1 MIRYLSLFSG
11 IEAPTV
17 AWGKA
22 PLNWEAVAFA
32 EIDKYCNQLL
42 SHYYPSVL
50 NLGDITK
57 ITEEQIKDLGQIDL
71 VIFGSP
77 CQSLSLANS
86 EQNGFDGV
94 SGLFFEGMRIVDYA
108 RRNNGCRYALW
119 ENVTGAFSA
128 NKGRDFARVVET
140 MAGVRFNPEQKE
152 FKWKNAG
159 FALGEKGLLEWRV
172 LDSQYFGA
180 AQKRRRLF
188 ALADFGDWR
197 NRPPILIDTKSC
209 IGSTKKDKGEESKST
224 TSPDRDSFCYNL
236 TGDPTP
242 KISDNCANTLRANA
256 GGGITPSAVV
266 YGFSLRRSATVC
278 EESVPTLLAT
288 DYKSG
293 GHAVLTK
300 GIARK
305 LMPIET
311 ERLMGFP
318 DNYTNVCGLSNT
330 QRYKMLGNSIVVNV
344 LRWIGERIEYSLS
357 HQLMEQIDMS
367 NLQMMPQSPSSLQTF
382 LTCPRQYFAKYISK
396 EVEFTGN
403 KHTIFGS
410 KVHKV
415 FEDYLS
421 SSGQGQQTLPDFLLP
436 AKKYLD
442 KMKKSSTCLAEVKLA
457 IDKSNN
463 LVDWFDKSAY
473 QRCIIDALLVNKDES
488 IVLCIDWKTGKKRD
502 NQTQHDFI
510 KKCAGAKYPN
520 ATIYTLFIYL
530 FAGQST
536 LQVFKHDPL
545 TELDNSMKQ
554 LEQAYELG
562 IFPPKTSGLC
572 KGWCDVLS
580 CAFNVKHRN

>member
-17 AWGKA
+17 AWGNP
-22 PLNWEAVAFA
+22 PLCWEAVAFA

-42 SHYYPSVL
+42 SHYYHSVP

-71 VIFGSP
+71 VIFTSP
-77 CQSLSLANS
+77 CTDLSRANN
-86 EQNGFDGV
+86 NGKGLEGKE
-94 SGLFFEGMRIVDYA
+94 SSLFFEGMRIVDYA
-108 RRNNGCRYALW
+108 RRNNGCRFSLW
-119 ENVTGAFSA
+119 ENVAGAFSS
-128 NKGRDFARVVET
+128 NEGRDFARVVEA
-140 MAGVRFNPEQKE
+140 MVGVRFNPEQKA

-172 LDSQYFGA
+172 LNSKYFGA
-180 AQKRRRLF
+180 AQKRRRVF

-197 NRPPILIDTKSC
+197 NRPPILIDTKSS
-209 IGSTKKDKGEESKST
+209 IGSAKKNKGEESKCPTST
-224 TSPDRDSFCYNL
+224 DRNSFCYNL

-256 GGGITPSAVV
+256 GGGITPS
-266 YGFSLRRSATVC
+266 
-278 EESVPTLLAT
+278 SVIYKLTPTDRA
-288 DYKSG
+288 
-293 GHAVLTK
+293 
-300 GIARK
+300 IARK
-305 LMPIET
+305 LTPIET

-318 DNYTNVCGLSNT
+318 DNYTAICDFSNR

-344 LRWIGERIEYSLS
+344 LRWIGERIKYSLS
-357 HQLMEQIDMS
+357 NQLKEQIDMA

-415 FEDYLS
+415 FEDYLK
-421 SSGQGQQTLPDFLLP
+421 SSGQDTIQLPDFLLP

-463 LVDWFDKSAY
+463 LVGWFDKSAY
-473 QRCIIDALLVNKDES
+473 QRCIIDALLVNEDES

-545 TELDNSMKQ
+545 PELDNSMKQ

-562 IFPPKTSGLC
+562 IFTPKTSGLC

-580 CAFNVKHRN
+580 CAFNGKHRN

>member
-1 MIRYLSLFSG
+1 MRYLSLFSG

-17 AWGKA
+17 AWGIF
-22 PLNWEAVAFA
+22 PHWEAVAFA

-42 SHYYPSVL
+42 SHYYPFVP

-71 VIFGSP
+71 VIFTSP
-77 CQSLSLANS
+77 CQDLSQANN
-86 EQNGFDGV
+86 NGKGLEGKE
-94 SGLFFEGMRIVDYA
+94 SSLFFEGIRIVDYA

-119 ENVTGAFSA
+119 ENVAGAFSS

-140 MAGVRFNPEQKE
+140 MAGLRFNPEQKE

-172 LDSQYFGA
+172 LNSKYFGA
-180 AQKRRRLF
+180 AQKRRRVF
-188 ALADFGDWR
+188 ALTDFGDWR

-209 IGSTKKDKGEESKST
+209 IGSAKKNKGEESQST
-224 TSPDRDSFCYNL
+224 TSLDRNSFCYNL

-256 GGGITPSAVV
+256 GGGITPSSVV
-266 YGFSLRRSATVC
+266 YKLTS
-278 EESVPTLLAT
+278 T
-288 DYKSG
+288 DR
-293 GHAVLTK
+293 A
-300 GIARK
+300 IARK
-305 LMPIET
+305 LTPIET

-318 DNYTNVCGLSNT
+318 DNYTAICDFSNR

-357 HQLMEQIDMS
+357 HQLTEQIDMA

-415 FEDYLS
+415 FEDYLK
-421 SSGQGQQTLPDFLLP
+421 SSGQDTIQLPDFLLP

-457 IDKSNN
+457 IDKNNN

-473 QRCIIDALLVNKDES
+473 QRCIIDALLVNEDES

-545 TELDNSMKQ
+545 TELDNSMRQ

-562 IFPPKTSGLC
+562 IFTPKTSGLC

-580 CAFNVKHRN
+580 CAFNGKHRN

>member
-1 MIRYLSLFSG
+1 MKYLSLFSG

-17 AWGKA
+17 AWGIF
-22 PLNWEAVAFA
+22 PHWEAVAFA

-42 SHYYPSVL
+42 SHYYPSVP

-71 VIFGSP
+71 VIFTSP
-77 CQSLSLANS
+77 CTDLSLANN
-86 EQNGFDGV
+86 NGKGLEGKE
-94 SGLFFEGMRIVDYA
+94 SSLFFEGMRIVDYA
-108 RRNNGCRYALW
+108 RRNNGCRFALW
-119 ENVTGAFSA
+119 ENVAGAFSS

-140 MAGVRFNPEQKE
+140 MAGVRFNPEQKA

-172 LDSQYFGA
+172 LNSKYFGA
-180 AQKRRRLF
+180 AQKRRRVF

-197 NRPPILIDTKSC
+197 NRPPILIDTKSS
-209 IGSTKKDKGEESKST
+209 IGSAKKNKGEESKCP
-224 TSPDRDSFCYNL
+224 TSIDRNTFCYNL

-256 GGGITPSAVV
+256 GGGVTPSSVV
-266 YGFSLRRSATVC
+266 YKLT
-278 EESVPTLLAT
+278 PTDRA
-288 DYKSG
+288 
-293 GHAVLTK
+293 
-300 GIARK
+300 IARK
-305 LMPIET
+305 LTPIET

-318 DNYTNVCGLSNT
+318 DNYTAICDFSNR

-357 HQLMEQIDMS
+357 YQLKEQIDMA

-415 FEDYLS
+415 FEDYLK
-421 SSGQGQQTLPDFLLP
+421 SSGQEQQTLPDFLLP

-457 IDKSNN
+457 IDKNNN

-545 TELDNSMKQ
+545 PELDNSMKQ

-562 IFPPKTSGLC
+562 IFTPKTSGLC

-580 CAFNVKHRN
+580 CAFNGKHRN

>member
-1 MIRYLSLFSG
+1 MKYLSLFSG

-17 AWGKA
+17 AWGKI
-22 PLNWEAVAFA
+22 PHWEAVAFA

-42 SHYYPSVL
+42 SHYYPSVP

-71 VIFGSP
+71 VIFTSP
-77 CQSLSLANS
+77 CTDLSRANN
-86 EQNGFDGV
+86 NGKGLEGKE
-94 SGLFFEGMRIVDYA
+94 SSLFFEGMRIVDYA

-119 ENVTGAFSA
+119 ENVAGAFSS

-140 MAGVRFNPEQKE
+140 MAGLRFNPEQKE

-172 LDSQYFGA
+172 LNSKYFGA
-180 AQKRRRLF
+180 AQKRRRVF

-197 NRPPILIDTKSC
+197 NRPPILIDTKSS
-209 IGSTKKDKGEESKST
+209 IGGAKKDKGEESQST
-224 TSPDRDSFCYNL
+224 TSLDRNSFCYNL

-256 GGGITPSAVV
+256 GGGITPSSVV
-266 YGFSLRRSATVC
+266 YKLT
-278 EESVPTLLAT
+278 PTDRA
-288 DYKSG
+288 
-293 GHAVLTK
+293 
-300 GIARK
+300 IARK
-305 LMPIET
+305 LTPIET

-318 DNYTNVCGLSNT
+318 DNYTAICGFSNR

-357 HQLMEQIDMS
+357 HQLTEQIDMA

-415 FEDYLS
+415 FEDYLK
-421 SSGQGQQTLPDFLLP
+421 SSGQDTFQLPDFLLP

-457 IDKSNN
+457 IDRNNN

-545 TELDNSMKQ
+545 TELDNSMRQ

-562 IFPPKTSGLC
+562 IFTPKTSGLC

-580 CAFNVKHRN
+580 CAFNGKHRN

>member
-1 MIRYLSLFSG
+1 MKYLSLFSG

-17 AWGKA
+17 AWGIF
-22 PLNWEAVAFA
+22 PHWEAVAFA

-42 SHYYPSVL
+42 SYYYPSVP

-71 VIFGSP
+71 VIFTSP
-77 CQSLSLANS
+77 CTDLSRANN
-86 EQNGFDGV
+86 NGKGLEGKE
-94 SGLFFEGMRIVDYA
+94 SSLFFEGIRIVDYA

-119 ENVTGAFSA
+119 ENVAGAFSS
-128 NKGRDFARVVET
+128 NKGRDFARVVEA
-140 MAGVRFNPEQKE
+140 MAGLRFNPEQKE

-172 LDSQYFGA
+172 LNSKYFGA
-180 AQKRRRLF
+180 AQKRRRVF
-188 ALADFGDWR
+188 ALTDFGDWR
-197 NRPPILIDTKSC
+197 NRPPILIDTKSS
-209 IGSTKKDKGEESKST
+209 IGAIKKDKGEESQST
-224 TSPDRDSFCYNL
+224 TSLDRNYFCYNL

-242 KISDNCANTLRANA
+242 KISNNCANTLRANA
-256 GGGITPSAVV
+256 GGGITPSSVV
-266 YGFSLRRSATVC
+266 YKLT
-278 EESVPTLLAT
+278 PTDRA
-288 DYKSG
+288 
-293 GHAVLTK
+293 
-300 GIARK
+300 IARK
-305 LMPIET
+305 LTPIET

-318 DNYTNVCGLSNT
+318 DNYTAICGFSNR

-357 HQLMEQIDMS
+357 HQLTEQIDMA

-415 FEDYLS
+415 FEDYLKG
-421 SSGQGQQTLPDFLLP
+421 SGQGQQTLPDFLLP

-457 IDKSNN
+457 IDKNNN

-473 QRCIIDALLVNKDES
+473 QRCIIDALLVNKDEN

-545 TELDNSMKQ
+545 TELDNSMRQ

-580 CAFNVKHRN
+580 CAFNGKRRN